1 MSLKQPNTSSGLI
14 MSRNIIVESE
24 AQEQERKRRKIE
36 AADKAIAT
44 RNKKALLHA
53 NNVKII
59 EEIREAY
66 SKGEDWKKKRI
77 LHQLTGAYRALGQK
91 GTPKLGE
98 MIRRLTTLLAANT
111 AVVDNIELD
120 KDAEDES
127 KISECGD
134 EDIQ

>member
-24 AQEQERKRRKIE
+24 AQEQERKWRKIE
-36 AADKAIAT
+36 AADKKT
-44 RNKKALLHA
+44 LLRV
-53 NNVKII
+53 NSVEVL

-66 SKGEDWKKKRI
+66 LKGEDWKKKST
-77 LHQLTGAYRALGQK
+77 LQQLTCAYRALGQK

-98 MIRRLTTLLAANT
+98 MRSRLTTLLLAANI

-120 KDAEDES
+120 EDAEDES